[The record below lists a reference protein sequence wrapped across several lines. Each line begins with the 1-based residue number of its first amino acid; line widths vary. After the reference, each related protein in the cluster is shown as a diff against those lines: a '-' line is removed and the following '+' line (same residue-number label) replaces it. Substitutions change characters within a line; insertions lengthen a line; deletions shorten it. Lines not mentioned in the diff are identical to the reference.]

1 MDDDR
6 LDRDGGDAPA
16 PRALRPGAISLVVGL
31 VLLAGA
37 VALLGPSAGPA
48 ALGVQLGYIA
58 LWVLGISATVTGI
71 ARLRSRS
78 YESLPAPAPGAA
90 GRRSRAWVCEIPLV
104 EHRYDR
110 IGASATAPPRW
121 RCRRCGRVR
130 YSPPRSAGETLEASQ
145 AQQLVVKRYDE
156 L

>member
-6 LDRDGGDAPA
+6 LDRDGGDAPT
-16 PRALRPGAISLVVGL
+16 PRPLRPGAISLVIGL
-31 VLLAGA
+31 ALLVVA
-37 VALLGPSAGPA
+37 VALVGSSAEPA
-48 ALGVQLGYIA
+48 ALAVRLGHLL

-71 ARLRSRS
+71 ARLRSRA
-78 YESLPAPAPGAA
+78 YESLPAPTPGAA
-90 GRRSRAWVCEIPLV
+90 DRRSRAWVCEIPLI

-110 IGASATAPPRW
+110 VGASASAPQRW

-130 YSPPRSAGETLEASQ
+130 YSPPRSAAETLEASHVEQ
-145 AQQLVVKRYDE
+145 RVVKRYDE

>member
-16 PRALRPGAISLVVGL
+16 PRALRPGAISLVIGL

-37 VALLGPSAGPA
+37 IALLGPSAGPG
-48 ALGVQLGYIA
+48 ALGVRLGYVL
-58 LWVLGISATVTGI
+58 LWALGISATVTGI
-71 ARLRSRS
+71 ARLRSRA
-78 YESLPAPAPGAA
+78 YESLPTTGAVTH
-90 GRRSRAWVCEIPLV
+90 RSRAWVCEIPLV

-110 IGASATAPPRW
+110 VAASATATLRW

-130 YSPPRSAGETLEASQ
+130 YSPPRSAGETLEAGHVEQ
-145 AQQLVVKRYDE
+145 RIVKRYDE